1 MMKKLLTF
9 LGLALV
15 VLATLLVVRTWLHQP
30 DARDTAKLIEIA
42 LDEHAIAERL
52 AEAIRYRTLSN
63 QSVDDLD
70 AEAFEGFIE
79 WVAQTY
85 PSVQENLSLARFGY
99 TLLYRWQGRD
109 PSLQPVLLTGHYD
122 VVPVIPGTESK
133 WQVGPFAGEIKDGII
148 WGRGALDDKSGVIG
162 ILEAVTFLLD
172 QGAQPER
179 TVYLSFGHD
188 EEVGGSRGAGAVT
201 QHLRDQGIQLAW
213 SLDEGSFLFDGLFPG
228 VEPLMA
234 PINVAEKGSLTL
246 DVVALAAGGHSSMP
260 PSTTAVGKLAKAVT
274 KLESN
279 PVPGGLSGLSGAMFE
294 EISRHMPFGQ
304 RLLFANSWLFS
315 GLLDSVL
322 SQVTFAN
329 AMLRTT
335 TAPTMLSG
343 SVKTN
348 VLPIE
353 AIATVNFRIHPR
365 DSAESVTA
373 YVSDLLASDDIEIR
387 PRGGVNASAV
397 SSWESAGF
405 TAIQK
410 SLGEVHSDV
419 VSMPGLMIA
428 GSDSKHYGQV
438 ADDAYRFNPFIVTQA
453 DLTGFHGTNEKISV
467 NNLANGVRAYIRI
480 LINGAGTN

>member
-1 MMKKLLTF
+1 MKKLLTF

-63 QSVDDLD
+63 QNVDDLD

-365 DSAESVTA
+365 DSVESVTA

-410 SLGEVHSDV
+410 SLGEVHGDV

-480 LINGAGTN
+480 LVNGAGAS